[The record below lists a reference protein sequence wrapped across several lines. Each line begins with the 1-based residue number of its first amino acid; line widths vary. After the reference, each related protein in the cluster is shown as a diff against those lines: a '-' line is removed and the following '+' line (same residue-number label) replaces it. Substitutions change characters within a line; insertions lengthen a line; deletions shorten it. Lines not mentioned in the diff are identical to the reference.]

1 MIESRI
7 ASKDQELDVVFHA
20 ELDSGVV
27 TLQAVLQRY
36 GGEEIYTF
44 AVPADNASANLAIKV
59 LLAVTGAGDG
69 GIFTQ
74 IDAAHSALE
83 LLRSLPSGPA
93 YLHTQEE
100 LSSCFRIWSHSALL
114 RLAGMPLSLQQAG
127 GGSLRRSLSA
137 LLENWGS
144 DLDGASRERYQILDE
159 NWARL
164 PEDQGGKENVL
175 FVREILD
182 AEPGRV
188 ESRIGEPIFA
198 SSTVANSEVILV
210 YNTAVYPKVN
220 TYCVLHLLER
230 ATGLIGKRDA
240 RASTCECGLK
250 YCESVILRIP
260 LADDVGKA
268 LEVLTGAED
277 LKIKDQKRSCYLKG
291 YSMLLAKVNVT
302 YTFDD
307 FMIRQG
313 VDDSPIPF
321 GASLEFT
328 KGEFVTR
335 FGLKVEKHE
344 QRWYLSTVIP
354 NMPVD
359 TEIKLVLHSEEVNL
373 EPRDPRTY
381 RRWMRQLTPL
391 LKLMEEV
398 HVVPDGKNAGEKYAY
413 LVDHLREE
421 AMEALGRMREALWG
435 MANEAH
441 GNPIHLEQCQTEVW
455 NAVRYL

>member
-7 ASKDQELDVVFHA
+7 ASKDQELDILFHA

-44 AVPADNASANLAIKV
+44 AVPADNASANLAFKV

-69 GIFTQ
+69 GLFTQ
-74 IDAAHSALE
+74 IDAAHSALK
-83 LLRSLPSGPA
+83 LLRSLPPGRA
-93 YLHTQEE
+93 YRHTQQE

-137 LLENWGS
+137 LLEDWGS

-164 PEDQGGKENVL
+164 PEDQGATKDIL
-175 FVREILD
+175 TVREILD
-182 AEPGRV
+182 AEPGPV
-188 ESRIGEPIFA
+188 ETRIGEPIFA
-198 SSTVANSEVILV
+198 SSTA
-210 YNTAVYPKVN
+210 TAPKVIA
-220 TYCVLHLLER
+220 LLCDEI
-230 ATGLIGKRDA
+230 GLIDGSA
-240 RASTCECGLK
+240 EVVASRCNCGLPK
-250 YCESVILRIP
+250 CEIVILRIP

-268 LEVLTGAED
+268 LEVLRGAEV
-277 LKIKDQKRSCYLKG
+277 LKGEDQKRFRYLKG

-302 YTFDD
+302 YTFDKFISRIESGD
-307 FMIRQG
+307 R
-313 VDDSPIPF
+313 PIPF
-321 GASLEFT
+321 EASLVFSKDQLT
-328 KGEFVTR
+328 FP
-335 FGLKVEKHE
+335 FGLEVEDQE
-344 QRWYLSTVIP
+344 GRWYLSTVIP
-354 NMPVD
+354 NIPVD

-373 EPRDPRTY
+373 EPRNPRTY
-381 RRWMRQLTPL
+381 RRWMQQLTPL
-391 LKLMEEV
+391 LEVMEEIGLA
-398 HVVPDGKNAGEKYAY
+398 PDGNSAAAIYES
-413 LVDHLREE
+413 LVDDFREE

-441 GNPIHLEQCQTEVW
+441 GNPIHLEQCQTKVW